1 MVTFGAGADRD
12 KISRMTRGDND
23 KPRITWQQIVISI
36 FKSHCESLMSFD
48 PNNKPKSH
56 VIIFFAIIN
65 TRDSWRQSLRGKA
78 MYERVMERMTDK
90 MKAVLCVWFDN
101 KKYKNCKHTNNI
113 NCSNNIHDKS
123 KRRYQEDTKKI
134 PMTKITR
141 RRQRDILSDQVHLQ
155 ETHLVFSHVFAFC
168 VFRVSC
174 FLRRYLFPSTLRV
187 VTEEEKGSMSRGR
200 RMVQKSWEGSRGR
213 LWQQRR
219 RTTDNS
225 HEKEHLS
232 QDSILMVSIQR
243 ERTTNKRKRVRW

>member
-1 MVTFGAGADRD
+1 MSSSSSPSLTQETHEDSHWEAKQCMRESWREWQTKWKQSCVCDSTTRSIRTVSIRTTSTARITF
-12 KISRMTRGDND
+12 MTRV
-23 KPRITWQQIVISI
+23 K
-36 FKSHCESLMSFD
+36 
-48 PNNKPKSH
+48 
-56 VIIFFAIIN
+56 
-65 TRDSWRQSLRGKA
+65 
-78 MYERVMERMTDK
+78 
-90 MKAVLCVWFDN
+90 
-101 KKYKNCKHTNNI
+101 
-113 NCSNNIHDKS
+113 
-123 KRRYQEDTKKI
+123 EDTKKI